1 MTDEFF
7 DGMRELREEQ
17 IMSVL
22 KENEALLADGFGPAL
37 MGHTH
42 GTNPVA
48 VYDYEHCIKILMD
61 RDGMDCVN
69 AIDYMEF
76 NVVGAYHGEK
86 TPLFI
91 SMR

>member
-22 KENEALLADGFGPAL
+22 EENKALLADGFAPAL

-76 NVVGAYHGEK
+76 NVIGAHHGEK